1 MQQDQEGNIEMN
13 SPLYDTAKREW
24 SEAVKLSK
32 SGKRILYAD
41 GTFNNAGSISL
52 VYNRAQKIENVGEN
66 QDIYYTNGQSDLCLM
81 NIIPSYISI
90 EGDLMWEDEK
100 FYPNMLL
107 VIQLDVTNKSEL
119 TVRSMNAEV
128 YIGDPLLSEAI
139 LNNTVIIS

>member
-1 MQQDQEGNIEMN
+1 MN

-41 GTFNNAGSISL
+41 GTFNNDGSISL